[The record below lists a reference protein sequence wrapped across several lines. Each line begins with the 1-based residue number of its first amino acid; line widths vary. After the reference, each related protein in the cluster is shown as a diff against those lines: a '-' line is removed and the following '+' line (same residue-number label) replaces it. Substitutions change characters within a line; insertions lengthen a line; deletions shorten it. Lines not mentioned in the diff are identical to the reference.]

1 MGKGVLDSRYANMAE
16 IGHKLEFVLPIT
28 MVCPCLKGSVLETF
42 NRTNIYLGED
52 FGINTK
58 SVIVR

>member
-1 MGKGVLDSRYANMAE
+1 MAE

-58 SVIVR
+58 SVFVR